1 MRKVVLL
8 ITLFSTLIGSSCS
21 EAQSDDKSGKGKK
34 KKGKA
39 DSEAATDEL
48 VPGLQKVGQ
57 MDGGV
62 SESSGLA
69 HAGTA
74 GTFYTH
80 ADAGNEPIIYKVDMT
95 GRLLE
100 RSKLPFTNVDWE
112 SLAQDDKGTLFIVDA
127 GNNNNS
133 RRDLAVYR
141 LNPGTS
147 ETTKISFAY
156 SDQKAFPPAKTARNF
171 DCEASLWH
179 AGKLYLFTKD
189 RAQHSTSKVYTL
201 SDQPGQQTAR
211 LLTSLRI
218 PGEVTDANLSPNG
231 KRLALLGRE
240 ELFILD
246 GDDLASALKAT
257 PKQYSLKG
265 AGQTEGMVFQS
276 DSTLMISTEEGFMY
290 QYTIPQ

>member
-1 MRKVVLL
+1 MSK
-8 ITLFSTLIGSSCS
+8 
-21 EAQSDDKSGKGKK
+21 
-34 KKGKA
+34 
-39 DSEAATDEL
+39 
-48 VPGLQKVGQ
+48 
-57 MDGGV
+57 V

-69 HAGTA
+69 RANTA
-74 GTFYTH
+74 GTFYTF
-80 ADAGNEPIIYKVDMT
+80 ADAGNEPILYKVDMT

-100 RSKLPFTNVDWE
+100 RSQLPFTNVDWE
-112 SLAQDDKGTLFIVDA
+112 SIAQDDKGTLFIVDA
-127 GNNNNS
+127 GNNNSS

-147 ETTKISFAY
+147 ETTKIKFAY
-156 SDQKAFPPAKTARNF
+156 ADQKAFPPGKKERNF

-189 RAQHSTSKVYTL
+189 RAEQRNSKVYTL

-211 LLTSLRI
+211 LLTTLSI

-246 GDDLASALKAT
+246 GNDLASALKAT
-257 PKQYSLKG
+257 PKHYSLKG
-265 AGQTEGMVFQS
+265 AGQTEGLVFFN
-276 DSTLMISTEEGFMY
+276 DNTLMISTEEGFLY
-290 QYTIPQ
+290 QYQIPTE